1 MTIDLSLVLAV
12 ACYLF
17 ESRLVGY
24 RDLLFSLHADE
35 HFSKT
40 SMMVVS

>member
-24 RDLLFSLHADE
+24 RDLLFSLVMPTNI
-35 HFSKT
+35 SLKPP
-40 SMMVVS
+40 